1 MQKFCILERLGCKT
15 SSWSY
20 FPLNILVSI
29 ACVASVSDWFRSK
42 EKPVLAAREMKQESK
57 NERGGRVSS
66 LSSPPPPRSFTC
78 TIFRAVFD
86 SRSSFFAPKPNGNA
100 CYAGYMRGSGFHSRR
115 LPKAL
120 NKIPRPFAFLAVR
133 NMAICGKIVD

>member
-100 CYAGYMRGSGFHSRR
+100 C
-115 LPKAL
+115 
-120 NKIPRPFAFLAVR
+120 
-133 NMAICGKIVD
+133 

>member
-1 MQKFCILERLGCKT
+1 MQKFCNLERLGCKT

-42 EKPVLAAREMKQESK
+42 ENPVLAAREMKREPK
-57 NERGGRVSS
+57 NERGGRGRGRKET
-66 LSSPPPPRSFTC
+66 PRYFTC

-100 CYAGYMRGSGFHSRR
+100 CYAGYMRGLGRFRNSQQ
-115 LPKAL
+115 A
-120 NKIPRPFAFLAVR
+120 FAQGV
-133 NMAICGKIVD
+133 K